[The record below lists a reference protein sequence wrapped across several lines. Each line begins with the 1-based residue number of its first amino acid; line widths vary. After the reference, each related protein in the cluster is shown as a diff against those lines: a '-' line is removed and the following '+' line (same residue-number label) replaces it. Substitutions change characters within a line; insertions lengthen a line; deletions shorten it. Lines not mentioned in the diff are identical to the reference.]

1 MASDSS
7 GSLVGDDPESH
18 HLRSWPLSTRLRVE
32 RPGDGTRLVLT
43 VRGEIDL
50 NTVEQLSDAAWTAFG
65 HRPRALAIDLSG
77 VGFLGVVGL
86 RELVALLEPAAIFG
100 CALSVRDPSPAVR
113 RVFELLPPPPQ
124 LRIET
129 RSGWSRRPE
138 E

>member
-18 HLRSWPLSTRLRVE
+18 PLRPWLLITRLHAE
-32 RPGDGTRLVLT
+32 GADAADLVLT

-50 NTVEQLSDAAWTAFG
+50 NTVEQLSDAVWAAFG
-65 HRPRALAIDLSG
+65 HRPRRLAIDLSG
-77 VGFLGVVGL
+77 VAFIGVVGL
-86 RELVALLEPAAIFG
+86 RELVALLEPAGIFG
-100 CALSVRDPSPAVR
+100 CALSVRDPSPAVS
-113 RVFELLPPPPQ
+113 RVFELLPPPPH

-129 RSGWSRRPE
+129 RPPWSEPGE